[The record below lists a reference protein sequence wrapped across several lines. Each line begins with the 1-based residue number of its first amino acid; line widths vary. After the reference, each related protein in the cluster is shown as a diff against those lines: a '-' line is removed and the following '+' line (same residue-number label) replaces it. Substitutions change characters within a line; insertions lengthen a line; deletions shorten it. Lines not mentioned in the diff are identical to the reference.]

1 LDVLCPSTGV
11 SDGGESSAP
20 VELASPLAH
29 SPVQVAAEAVL
40 QLPAFATHQNY
51 RAFSWS
57 FLLYFESDTRPKFI
71 LGPGSLL
78 VLYVV

>member
-1 LDVLCPSTGV
+1 MCFAHRQGFLTG
-11 SDGGESSAP
+11 AN
-20 VELASPLAH
+20 LQHPLSWPAH